1 MSAYMCSGKGYT
13 VRSDYSQVVGRQE
26 CTWHICLHVQRRA
39 LPIVLRLPASSGQTG
54 MHMAHG
60 PHLHH
65 IAPPLCLYLSLSLFA
80 PPHVRVPFHLPC
92 PCTASLSSR
101 PPSLAQHRQS
111 RMVVSS
117 SRHRLPSLMCA
128 PYLRPRN
135 LYSRNL
141 AEPGFDPGTFGL

>member
-26 CTWHICLHVQRRA
+26 CTWHICLYVQRRT
-39 LPIVLRLPASSGQTG
+39 LPVVLRLPTNNGQTG

-80 PPHVRVPFHLPC
+80 PPMSVYRFTC
-92 PCTASLSSR
+92 P
-101 PPSLAQHRQS
+101 
-111 RMVVSS
+111 
-117 SRHRLPSLMCA
+117 A
-128 PYLRPRN
+128 PAPRACHHA
-135 LYSRNL
+135 RRR
-141 AEPGFDPGTFGL
+141 